1 MQFFGV
7 YVNGFAMG
15 ESQII
20 SFSEMKIIEHWGR
33 LCLTYFILLKVHL
46 FFAYVELTDMK
57 VAAGW
62 IQEFLVTG
70 VTAEMPYSQSDMI
83 HLFCKQKY
91 PITGTI
97 INLK

>member
-1 MQFFGV
+1 
-7 YVNGFAMG
+7 MG

-33 LCLTYFILLKVHL
+33 QCLTYFILLKVHL
-46 FFAYVELTDMK
+46 FFSYVELTNMK
-57 VAAGW
+57 VVAGW
-62 IQEFLVTG
+62 MQEFSVTS
-70 VTAEMPYSQSDMI
+70 VTAEMPYSQPDMI
-83 HLFCKQKY
+83 NLFCKQKY